1 MDFKRA
7 RKDAGLTLAKLAE
20 ASGYAIGTISDLER
34 TGEGGKHLKEKLTEV
49 LTGQKPPTPVA
60 IRESSPEYL
69 VDDLIT
75 EIESLKV
82 QLRAVERAA
91 KKLQRHEPSSSPA
104 AESALN
110 QVVAERVGKLHKP
123 GAAAHPPRDE
133 PLQGRIHRPK

>member
-7 RKDAGLTLAKLAE
+7 REDAGLTLAKRAE

-34 TGEGGKHLKEKLTEV
+34 KGVGGKRLKEKLTEV
-49 LTGQKPPTPVA
+49 LTGLKPAPPVA
-60 IRESSPEYL
+60 LRESSPEYL

-82 QLRAVERAA
+82 QLDAVERAA
-91 KKLQRHEPSSSPA
+91 KRLKRREPSSSP

-110 QVVAERVGKLHKP
+110 QVVGERGDRTRKP
-123 GAAAHPPRDE
+123 GAGAHPPQDE
-133 PLQGRIHRPK
+133 PLHGRIHRPK